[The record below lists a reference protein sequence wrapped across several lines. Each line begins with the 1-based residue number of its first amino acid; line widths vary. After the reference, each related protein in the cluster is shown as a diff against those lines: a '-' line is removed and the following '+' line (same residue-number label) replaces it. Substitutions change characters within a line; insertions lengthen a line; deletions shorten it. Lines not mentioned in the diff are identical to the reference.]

1 MSLYNQ
7 HERLVAM
14 GSYDDLMNRF
24 MDKQEMADLRNDE
37 QFPDTESEDYTSNYD
52 TETEELTT
60 EEMDNITEIYNQ
72 IKSKD
77 KKVIH

>member
-14 GSYDDLMNRF
+14 GSYEDLMDRF
-24 MDKQEMADLRNDE
+24 MDKQEMADLRHDE
-37 QFPDTESEDYTSNYD
+37 QFPDPEPEEYTSNYD

-60 EEMDNITEIYNQ
+60 EEIDGIREIYNQ
-72 IKSKD
+72 IKNKD

>member
-1 MSLYNQ
+1 
-7 HERLVAM
+7 
-14 GSYDDLMNRF
+14 MNRF

>member
-1 MSLYNQ
+1 
-7 HERLVAM
+7 
-14 GSYDDLMNRF
+14 
-24 MDKQEMADLRNDE
+24 MADLRHDE